1 MRPRA
6 GETPNPLRPFG
17 PRTPVPDEPPAPPA
31 LDLRER
37 RVLQVVCDTLVPRV
51 RVDADPGGF
60 YERTATDLG
69 VDEDVER
76 IVLEYVSP
84 EQRGDFRTPLRT
96 FDTGALN
103 RPRG

>member
-17 PRTPVPDEPPAPPA
+17 PRGPVPDEPPAPPA

-37 RVLQVVCDTLVPRV
+37 RILQVVCDTLVPRV

-60 YERTATDLG
+60 YERTATEG
-69 VDEDVER
+69 PR
-76 IVLEYVSP
+76 RGGSRACGKSSGSGTSWGGPTAASP
-84 EQRGDFRTPLRT
+84 SGAADSTP
-96 FDTGALN
+96 
-103 RPRG
+103 